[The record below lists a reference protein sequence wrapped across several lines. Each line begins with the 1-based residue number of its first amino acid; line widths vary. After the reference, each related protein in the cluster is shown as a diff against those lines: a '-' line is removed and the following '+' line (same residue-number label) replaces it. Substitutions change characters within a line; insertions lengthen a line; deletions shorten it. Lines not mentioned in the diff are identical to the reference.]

1 MSDNRPT
8 KFDADENVS
17 VPINATAAAV
27 LMRALKAYRQE
38 LTARIYNQRIAGNHR
53 PHGLEEEESEI
64 GDMIEYVEHWC
75 SDVLDTEDESQDPV

>member
-1 MSDNRPT
+1 MTRPS

-75 SDVLDTEDESQDPV
+75 GDVLDTEDEPQNPV